1 MAHLTPQKLSSK
13 VKTKQKYMTYE
24 QDVQNVFKKNQ
35 KTETYTQN
43 QTNKRVKGGHE

>member
-24 QDVQNVFKKNQ
+24 QDVQNVFKKNKKQ
-35 KTETYTQN
+35 KHTHKTK
-43 QTNKRVKGGHE
+43 QTRE